1 MSYIYNNKS
10 KRIFMKK
17 VITLLAIVAL
27 VSCGEASSSSEE
39 IIDSVAVSVDSTI
52 TDSVEISEP
61 VDSVGV
67 VTGSDV
73 EKLNEK

>member
-1 MSYIYNNKS
+1 
-10 KRIFMKK
+10 MKK

>member
-39 IIDSVAVSVDSTI
+39 IIDSVAVSVDSTT